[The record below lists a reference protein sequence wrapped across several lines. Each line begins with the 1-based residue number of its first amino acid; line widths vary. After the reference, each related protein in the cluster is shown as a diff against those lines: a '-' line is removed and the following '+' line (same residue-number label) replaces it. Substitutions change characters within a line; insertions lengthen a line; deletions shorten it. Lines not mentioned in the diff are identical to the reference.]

1 MQLIY
6 RCPKGT
12 FVTNIRER
20 NMASVLLLLGSNMGE
35 RLSFLQQAREQLA
48 LKIGP
53 IKKLSSCYETAAWG
67 KTDQA
72 DFVNQVLKIETKME
86 PQLLLQSILQIERE
100 LGRER
105 LEKWGSRT
113 IDIDILFY
121 NEEEINFP
129 DLKIPHKNLHERAFT
144 LVPLCEIEP
153 DWFHPV
159 LQKTASELLSE
170 LNDTL
175 SVRKLN

>member
-1 MQLIY
+1 
-6 RCPKGT
+6 
-12 FVTNIRER
+12 
-20 NMASVLLLLGSNMGE
+20 MASVLLLLGSNMGE
-35 RLSFLQQAREQLA
+35 RLSFLLQAREQLA
-48 LKIGP
+48 QHVGP
-53 IKKLSSCYETAAWG
+53 IEKLSSCYETAAWG

-72 DFVNQVLKIETKME
+72 DFVNQVLKLETNLD
-86 PQLLLQSILQIERE
+86 PLTLLKTILQIERE

-105 LEKWGSRT
+105 GERWGSRT

-159 LQKTASELLSE
+159 HQKTVSELLSE